1 MLNGLNVHYICSV
14 SHITVSRILE
24 LCFACCITQRQ
35 SDGSSKDDPA
45 QKLLLWRLLLRQ
57 LLQVRPGGQH
67 SQANSQERS
76 RYVVDFLLW
85 TFICWLL
92 FWIFAPSLLLT
103 TSTIVLLFITVC
115 DVGRS
120 HAKWE
125 PEESEQQRKVAV
137 SFGWFWSWSGEYLG
151 REL

>member
-67 SQANSQERS
+67 SQANSQERRYLVDYFYGPLILLMLTALLNIRPQPAADDLDHRAAVHHRVRRGEVS
-76 RYVVDFLLW
+76 RQ
-85 TFICWLL
+85 
-92 FWIFAPSLLLT
+92 
-103 TSTIVLLFITVC
+103 
-115 DVGRS
+115 VGTRGVRATEKS
-120 HAKWE
+120 
-125 PEESEQQRKVAV
+125 S
-137 SFGWFWSWSGEYLG
+137 S
-151 REL
+151 